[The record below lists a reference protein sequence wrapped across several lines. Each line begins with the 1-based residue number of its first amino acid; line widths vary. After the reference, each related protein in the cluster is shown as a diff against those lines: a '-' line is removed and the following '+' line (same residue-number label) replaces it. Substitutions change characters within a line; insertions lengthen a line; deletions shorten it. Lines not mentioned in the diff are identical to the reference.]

1 MVVKIPFI
9 VEGRFTGLL
18 LMIAMFA
25 ITLYY
30 MRKVKLPFVRRVPA
44 LDAIE
49 EGIGRAAEMGR
60 PVIASPGIAITGID
74 YWTVGALS
82 ILTHVATLCAR
93 NDLRLLVPLGGSEQ
107 SYTLVEI
114 SRDIVENQYRLEG
127 NPERYNVDDLPFLSG
142 RQFAWASAYC
152 GMLMRDKPALNVM
165 VGEQWGSAIYIA
177 GVSHEAGSFTI
188 SGSDYLSNVA
198 CLAVA
203 SDYVMIGEEMVAA
216 GAYLSKD
223 PVQIAS
229 IRTQDIIKAV
239 MAILLLLGILT
250 LTMGSDIVKVI
261 INT

>member
-93 NDLRLLVPLGGSEQ
+93 SDLRLLVPLGGSEQ

-127 NPERYNVDDLPFLSG
+127 NPERYNVDDMPFLSG
-142 RQFAWASAYC
+142 RQFAWASAYV
-152 GMLMRDKPALNVM
+152 GMLMRYKPAVNVM
-165 VGEQWGSAIYIA
+165 VGLQWGSAIYIA

-188 SGSDYLSNVA
+188 SGSDYLANVA

-239 MAILLLLGILT
+239 MAVLLLLGILT

>member
-1 MVVKIPFI
+1 
-9 VEGRFTGLL
+9 
-18 LMIAMFA
+18 
-25 ITLYY
+25 

-60 PVIASPGIAITGID
+60 PVIASPGIAVSGID

-82 ILTHVATLCAR
+82 ILSHVATLCAR
-93 NDLRLLVPLGGSEQ
+93 SDLRLLVPLGGSEQ

-114 SRDIVENQYRLEG
+114 SRDIVESQYRLEG
-127 NPERYNVDDLPFLSG
+127 HPESYNVDDLPFLSG

-152 GMLMRDKPALNVM
+152 GMLVREKPALNVM

-188 SGSDYLSNVA
+188 SGSDYLSNIA
-198 CLAVA
+198 CLSVA
-203 SDYVMIGEEMVAA
+203 SDYVMIGEEMIAA

-223 PVQIAS
+223 AVQIAS

-239 MAILLLLGILT
+239 MAVLLLLGILA

>member
-18 LMIAMFA
+18 LMIAIFA

-82 ILTHVATLCAR
+82 ILSHVATLCAR
-93 NDLRLLVPLGGSEQ
+93 NGLRLLVPLGGSEQ

-127 NPERYNVDDLPFLSG
+127 NPELYNVDDLPFLSG

-152 GMLMRDKPALNVM
+152 GMLVREKSALNVM

-239 MAILLLLGILT
+239 MAVLLLLGILT

>member
-152 GMLMRDKPALNVM
+152 GMLVREKPAVNVM